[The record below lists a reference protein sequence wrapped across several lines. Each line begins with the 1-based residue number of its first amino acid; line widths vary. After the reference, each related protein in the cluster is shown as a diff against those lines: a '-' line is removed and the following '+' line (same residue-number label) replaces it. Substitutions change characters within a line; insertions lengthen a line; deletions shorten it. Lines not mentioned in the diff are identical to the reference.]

1 MSRPRGGAVKA
12 ERVAEVAGREVEA
25 VVTVTAPVVGR
36 RAGGKVVTETFPATV
51 RTRLVYEGRPMF
63 LAADP
68 PVEVESEVAS

>member
-1 MSRPRGGAVKA
+1 MKTPGVCEVEGRG
-12 ERVAEVAGREVEA
+12 VEA
-25 VVTVTAPVVGR
+25 VVTVTAPTVGR

-68 PVEVESEVAS
+68 QVEVESEVAS